1 MRDDKN
7 ELGELKR
14 VVNSLLQNIDGF
26 NNDSI
31 LIAATNHHELLDP
44 AIWRRFS
51 TIVALEKPQIYEI
64 DRYLR
69 SLLADKS
76 TNFLS
81 NEKRLNVLLVRS
93 LD

>member
-1 MRDDKN
+1 M
-7 ELGELKR
+7 
-14 VVNSLLQNIDGF
+14 
-26 NNDSI
+26 
-31 LIAATNHHELLDP
+31 IAATNHHELLDP

-81 NEKRLNVLLVRS
+81 NEKKAERIVGALIGLSYSDIRTVIFNALKAVSYLGEIV
-93 LD
+93 